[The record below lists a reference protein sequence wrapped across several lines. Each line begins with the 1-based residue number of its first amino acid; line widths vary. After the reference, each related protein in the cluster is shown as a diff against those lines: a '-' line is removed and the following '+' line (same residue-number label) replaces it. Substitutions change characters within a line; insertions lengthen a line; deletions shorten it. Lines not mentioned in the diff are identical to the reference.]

1 VQLLL
6 CGVKEAYVNDGLSEV
21 ALLRRNIKEEIEAM
35 QRGFSAF
42 AAGGSRHEFIR
53 SRMARIGDQ
62 QDKLAEHV
70 GEKDASTIVC
80 ELYIDSVNSL
90 KH

>member
-1 VQLLL
+1 MS
-6 CGVKEAYVNDGLSEV
+6 EGLSEV
-21 ALLRRNIKEEIEAM
+21 ALLRRSIEAEIETM

-53 SRMARIGDQ
+53 AQMARIGDH

-80 ELYIDSVNSL
+80 ELYIATVNSL
-90 KH
+90 K

>member
-1 VQLLL
+1 VS
-6 CGVKEAYVNDGLSEV
+6 EGLSEV
-21 ALLRRNIKEEIEAM
+21 ALLRRSIKEEIEAM

-53 SRMARIGDQ
+53 AQMARIGDQ

-80 ELYIDSVNSL
+80 ELYIASINSL
-90 KH
+90 KQ